1 MAAFIYIVESFKGIG
16 RCEVYYDGQHYI
28 YVAFPCRRSYIFG
41 VVLGLGVLGVWIG
54 MFVDWAARS
63 LCFVIRFV
71 SGKWLERGSLA

>member
-1 MAAFIYIVESFKGIG
+1 MWLFRVGS
-16 RCEVYYDGQHYI
+16 
-28 YVAFPCRRSYIFG
+28 SYIFG
-41 VVLGLGVLGVWIG
+41 VVLGMGVLGVWIG

>member
-1 MAAFIYIVESFKGIG
+1 MSNPLRASGDVKYTMIVSIVSMWLFRVGS
-16 RCEVYYDGQHYI
+16 
-28 YVAFPCRRSYIFG
+28 SYIFG